1 MTAMYVKYAYLKKCE
16 VEILDTDIG
25 SSTLKITGKNAWK
38 YFEGEKG
45 KHCIQRV
52 PPTEIKGRKQTSY
65 VVVGVLPIKEELD
78 ENPIPYSEI
87 DIKCQTGH
95 GKGGQHQNK
104 TASAVRMVH
113 RPTKLS
119 VFINGREQLANKK
132 LAYKILNMK
141 VLDYYRENSDKG
153 YEQERKDQLSDS
165 RRGGKVRTYNFG
177 KNRITDHNTGKET
190 ANVKQFM
197 KGYLDLVK

>member
-1 MTAMYVKYAYLKKCE
+1 MYIRYADLKKCE
-16 VEILDTDIG
+16 VEILDVDTG
-25 SSTLKITGKNAWK
+25 SATLKITGKNAWK

-65 VVVGVLPIKEELD
+65 VVVGVLPIKEKLD

-141 VLDYYRENSDKG
+141 VLDYYKENSDKG

-165 RRGGKVRTYNFG
+165 RRGGKVRTYNFM
-177 KNRITDHNTGKET
+177 KSRITDHNTGKET
-190 ANVKQFM
+190 AKVKQFM
-197 KGYLDLVK
+197 KGDLDLVK